1 MAEKKPAR
9 SKNDAG
15 GAKPARGRGKK
26 KQDAASITNHEG
38 RVHELSEELFRLRF
52 QFATRQ
58 LTNTARIRQVR
69 REIARVK
76 TFQRQQELARDLT
89 PAASA

>member
-9 SKNDAG
+9 RSASRQARKGTWEA
-15 GAKPARGRGKK
+15 PADPEARLR
-26 KQDAASITNHEG
+26 
-38 RVHELSEELFRLRF
+38 ELSEELFRMRF

-58 LTNTARIRQVR
+58 LTNTARFRELR

-76 TFQRQQELARDLT
+76 THQTQQQRLVAR
-89 PAASA
+89 A